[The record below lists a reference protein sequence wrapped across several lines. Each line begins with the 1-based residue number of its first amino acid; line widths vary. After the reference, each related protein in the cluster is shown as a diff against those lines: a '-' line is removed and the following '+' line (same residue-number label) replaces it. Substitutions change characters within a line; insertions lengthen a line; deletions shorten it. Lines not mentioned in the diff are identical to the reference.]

1 MRGDALDRLM
11 EAPDLQ
17 HLIQEL
23 MQTEYAPDLEE
34 VLIAGRNADTVDMAL
49 RRNVV
54 RTYRKVLGFLNGE
67 AHGIITTLLGRWDV
81 FNVKTVLRGKH
92 VGLTAEEISAGL
104 FPVGAL
110 TQVDLDGLLMQ
121 SDVRGVVEMATV
133 WELPQA
139 PAMRAGYAEYQKT
152 GELVDLE
159 LALDRYFAQWASA
172 RLLRRKANYALAR
185 RIITMQNDILNLVMV
200 FRAARESMEAKQA
213 ADYFLPGGHDIQLD
227 QYLRLTAL
235 ADIDEIIDGLKGTQ
249 YHKVCDEAALRYLET
264 SSLAVF
270 ERALEDYFT
279 RKVVALAGTD
289 PLGIGIPIAYLWSK
303 QNEVTNL
310 RIVVKGKDVG
320 IPASSMRKEFILV

>member
-1 MRGDALDRLM
+1 MRGDALERLM

-34 VLIAGRNADTVDMAL
+34 VLIGGRTSDMIDVAL

-54 RTYRKVLGFLNGE
+54 RTFQKVLCFLNPE
-67 AHGIITTLLGRWDV
+67 AHSIMTALLGRWDV

-92 VGLTAEEISAGL
+92 VGLPAEEVSMGL

-110 TQVDLDGLLMQ
+110 TQVDLDGLLLQ
-121 SDVRGVVEMATV
+121 SDVRGVVDTATT

-139 PAMRAGYAEYQKT
+139 PAMRAGHLEYLKT
-152 GELVDLE
+152 NELADLE
-159 LALDRYFAQWASA
+159 LALDRYYAEWSSA
-172 RLLRRKANYALAR
+172 RLWRRGPNYSIAR
-185 RIITMQNDILNLVMV
+185 RIVTMQIDILNLVMV
-200 FRAARESMEAKQA
+200 FRAARASLDPQQT
-213 ADYFLPGGHDIQLD
+213 ADYFLPGGRDISFDLYQ
-227 QYLRLTAL
+227 RLTAL
-235 ADIDEIIDGLKGTQ
+235 ADIDEIIDGLKGTP
-249 YHKVCDEAALRYLET
+249 YHKIADEAAVRYLET

-270 ERALEDYFT
+270 ERAFEDHLT
-279 RKVVALAGTD
+279 RKIIALGGTD